1 MINPRKIA
9 VSAGRRVWIQLHRL
23 AQRATSST
31 FNSAFS
37 LPEQQFLQEFNLVS
51 VAGPL
56 ARGDMEAARQALLRH
71 YDDRAIP
78 AWPPFP
84 SRFTDA
90 GSLTTEELLA
100 QADDIKAHRFGNE
113 RIWLGDKVDWLHN
126 PTPDPMARWTR
137 DLHRHRWLAI
147 VAGAYERT
155 GDEEHAK
162 TFVNLMA
169 DWISSNPPP
178 VRKDEAN
185 VAWTLMG
192 VGMRAAI
199 WPAAF
204 AAFHRSRAFTD
215 EAKLNMLRSVYD
227 HAQFLCSF
235 KTRFNHV
242 LRESNGLA
250 YLGIYFPEFRHANH
264 WLSTATG
271 RLEEELRNHVNE
283 DGTSVEMSTG
293 YQWLVTDEFDATRV
307 LLREHGMNMSG
318 ADLDVWVTKL
328 YAALAYVLRPDG
340 NWPRLDDGFM
350 EDDHVQ
356 RKKLAAAGVT
366 LNRQDFVYIATN
378 GRRGQ
383 KPEQNSCAFPNA
395 GIYIMRSDWADD
407 ARYLLFDAGQFSG
420 YHGHEDKLS
429 IEVHAYGQ
437 SFLIDPGCYTYNTV
451 DPFRAYFISS
461 RAHNTVTVAGL
472 SQVRRWER
480 DNLDPARS
488 TDQQGVWVSSASFDY
503 AQGAYGD
510 GYGAYAFQR
519 PPGAS
524 IIRDVNHTRRVLF
537 VKPDYWLIIDEL
549 QSMAGIQDYELMFNT
564 SPEVE
569 ALSLDSRRTC
579 LAGKRNRARLYLVNA
594 CTLEIQSK
602 TVVGSENPIQGW
614 YADGWNGHKIPSPT
628 LIRRIGPAESALM
641 ATLLYPCRGEQHVNL
656 EPLAVR
662 GGSGLAYQVTSDLGV
677 DYLMLS
683 ADNKRKAFGPCESE
697 ATIAGF
703 RSSRG
708 QRPQQLFG

>member
-1 MINPRKIA
+1 M
-9 VSAGRRVWIQLHRL
+9 
-23 AQRATSST
+23 AQRATSSS
-31 FNSAFS
+31 FKSAFS
-37 LPEQQFLQEFNLVS
+37 LAEQQFLQEFNLDS

-56 ARGDMEAARQALLRH
+56 ERGDLEAARQALLRH
-71 YDDRAIP
+71 YDDRAVS
-78 AWPPFP
+78 AWPIFP

-90 GSLTTEELLA
+90 GSLTAKELLA
-100 QADDIKAHRFGNE
+100 QADDITAHRFGNA
-113 RIWLGDKVDWLHN
+113 RIWLGDKVDWMHN

-155 GDEEHAK
+155 GDEKYAR

-169 DWISSNPPP
+169 DWISSNSPP

-204 AAFHRSRAFTD
+204 AAFCRSRAFTD
-215 EAKLNMLRSVYD
+215 ETKLNMLRSVYD
-227 HAQFLCSF
+227 HAQFLCTF
-235 KTRFNHV
+235 KTRLNHV

-250 YLGIYFPEFRHANH
+250 YLSIYFPEFRQASH
-264 WLSTATG
+264 WLCTATD
-271 RLEEELRNHVNE
+271 RLGEELRNHVNE
-283 DGTSVEMSTG
+283 DGTSVEMSIA
-293 YQWLVTDEFDATRV
+293 YQWLVADEFDATRA
-307 LLREHGMNMSG
+307 LLREHGVNMSG
-318 ADLDVWVTKL
+318 ADLDDSVTKL

-350 EDDHVQ
+350 GEDHVQ
-356 RKKLAAAGVT
+356 RKKLAAAGRA
-366 LNRQDFVYIATN
+366 LDRPDFVYIATN
-378 GRRGQ
+378 GRCGQ
-383 KPEQNSCAFPNA
+383 KPDNTSCAFPNA
-395 GIYIMRSDWADD
+395 GLYIMRSDWSDD
-407 ARYLLFDAGQFSG
+407 ARYLLFDAGPFSG

-451 DPFRAYFISS
+451 DPYRAYFISS

-480 DNLDPARS
+480 GNLDPART
-488 TDQQGVWVSSASFDY
+488 TDQQGIWVSSDNFDY
-503 AQGAYGD
+503 AQGIYSD

-519 PPGAS
+519 PPGAGT
-524 IIRDVNHTRRVLF
+524 IRDVNHTRRVLF

-549 QSMAGIQDYELMFNT
+549 QSMAGLQDYELIFNT

-569 ALSLDSRRTC
+569 VLSADSRRTC
-579 LAGKRNRARLYLVNA
+579 LASKRKKARLYLVNA
-594 CTLEIQSK
+594 STLDIHSK

-614 YADGWNGHKIPSPT
+614 FADGWNGHKIPSPT
-628 LIRRIGPAESALM
+628 LIHRIGPAESVLVT
-641 ATLLYPCRGEQHVNL
+641 TLLYPCLGEQHVNL
-656 EPLAVR
+656 EPLSVR
-662 GGSGLAYQVTSDLGV
+662 GGSGLAYQVTSNLGA
-677 DYLMLS
+677 DYLLLS
-683 ADNKRKAFGPCESE
+683 SDDKCKAFGPCESD

-703 RSSRG
+703 RGGHG
-708 QRPQQLFG
+708 QRPRQLFG

>member
-1 MINPRKIA
+1 MINPVK
-9 VSAGRRVWIQLHRL
+9 VSKSAGRRVWIQLLRV
-23 AQRATSST
+23 AQRATSSG
-31 FNSAFS
+31 FKSAFS
-37 LPEQQFLQEFNLVS
+37 LPEQQFLREFDLDS
-51 VAGPL
+51 VAGSL
-56 ARGDMEAARQALLRH
+56 ERGDIEAARQALLRH
-71 YDDRAIP
+71 YNDRAVP

-90 GSLTTEELLA
+90 GSLTAEELLA

-137 DLHRHRWLAI
+137 DLHRHRWLA
-147 VAGAYERT
+147 VLAGAYERT
-155 GDEEHAK
+155 GDEEYAK

-169 DWISSNPPP
+169 DWISSNPAP

-227 HAQFLCSF
+227 HAQFLCTF
-235 KTRFNHV
+235 KTRLNHV

-250 YLGIYFPEFRHANH
+250 CLGIYFSEFRQANH
-264 WLSTATG
+264 WLCTAID
-271 RLEEELRNHVNE
+271 RMEEELRSHVNE
-283 DGTSVEMSTG
+283 DGTSVEMSIG
-293 YQWLVTDEFDATRV
+293 YQWLVTDEFDATRA
-307 LLREHGMNMSG
+307 LLREHGVNMPG
-318 ADLDVWVTKL
+318 ADLDIWVTKL

-340 NWPRLDDGFM
+340 TWPRLDDGFM
-350 EDDHVQ
+350 EEDHVQ
-356 RKKLAAAGVT
+356 RTKLAAAGGT
-366 LNRQDFVYIATN
+366 LDRPDFAYIATN
-378 GRRGQ
+378 GRRGR
-383 KPEQNSCAFPNA
+383 KPDNTSCAFANA
-395 GIYIMRSDWADD
+395 GLYIMRSDWADD

-437 SFLIDPGCYTYNTV
+437 PFLIDPGCYTYNNV

-461 RAHNTVTVAGL
+461 RAHNTAMVAGL
-472 SQVRRWER
+472 SQVRRWECG
-480 DNLDPARS
+480 NLDPART
-488 TDQQGVWVSSASFDY
+488 TDQQGIWASSANFDY
-503 AQGAYGD
+503 AQGTYSD

-519 PPGAS
+519 PPGAR
-524 IIRDVNHTRRVLF
+524 INRDVNHTRRVLF

-549 QSMAGIQDYELMFNT
+549 QSMAGVHEYELIFNT

-569 ALSLDSRRTC
+569 VLSADSRRTC
-579 LAGKRNRARLYLVNA
+579 LAGKHNQARLYLVNA
-594 CTLEIQSK
+594 CTLKIQSK
-602 TVVGSENPIQGW
+602 TVIGSENPTQGW
-614 YADGWNGHKIPSPT
+614 YADGWNGHKVASPT
-628 LIRRIGPAESALM
+628 LIRRIGPAESALV
-641 ATLLYPCRGEQHVNL
+641 ATLLYPCLGEQHVNL
-656 EPLAVR
+656 EPLDVR
-662 GGSGLAYQVTSDLGV
+662 GGSGLAYQVTSNLGV

-683 ADNKRKAFGPCESE
+683 TDKKRKAFGPCESD

-703 RSSRG
+703 RGIHG
-708 QRPQQLFG
+708 QQLQQLFG